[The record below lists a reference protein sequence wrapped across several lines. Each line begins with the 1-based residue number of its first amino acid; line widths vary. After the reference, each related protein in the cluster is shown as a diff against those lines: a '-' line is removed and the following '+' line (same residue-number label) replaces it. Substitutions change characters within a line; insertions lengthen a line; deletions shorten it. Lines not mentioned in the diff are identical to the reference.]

1 MAAVAGRR
9 AGVYPGDLNSGGGGN
24 VVGRGVRGGVEV
36 EVEVGVEAGLGLG
49 LGLVLV
55 VVLGLVLE
63 LKVVLEVVP
72 SLQLVLLLLVAKGC
86 AHSVLGLACVRRHDL
101 AGSGPHVASDVF
113 EDTENE
119 VDGDSLP
126 LI

>member
-9 AGVYPGDLNSGGGGN
+9 AGVYPGDLNSGGGEN
-24 VVGRGVRGGVEV
+24 VVGRGVRGGAEV
-36 EVEVGVEAGLGLG
+36 EVEVGVEAG

-63 LKVVLEVVP
+63 LEVVLEVVP